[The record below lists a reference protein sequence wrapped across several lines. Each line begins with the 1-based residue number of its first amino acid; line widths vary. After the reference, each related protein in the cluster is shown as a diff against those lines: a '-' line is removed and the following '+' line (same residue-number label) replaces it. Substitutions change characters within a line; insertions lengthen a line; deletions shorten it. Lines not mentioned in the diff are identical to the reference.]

1 MDPSEIRQ
9 YDVVS
14 AKVVGT
20 VLQKEDSYAV
30 VRLRD
35 ANDSMILNQW
45 GEPTDFHVPY
55 ECIDSVVSREET
67 QEEAYARIRSENQT
81 LVNANMAWA
90 IENDMLAKKVFEL
103 QRYVDDL
110 SRPSPETVK
119 LTERIEKFLAENAEL
134 RNMNQELSDRITSL
148 YRTVDALNHPNPNVT
163 ELEHR
168 LEKALTENRKIREE
182 HESDLERLARLEE
195 LSGMQAP
202 QPITLEDRLA
212 MGKALRRNMT
222 QTPEFMDS
230 ITVAERRRQAE
241 DRLNRPV
248 GFEPKIVSVE
258 EISAAQALW
267 NDPNVDPEDWGS
279 VHGKVRHEG
288 GLGDNPFVPTNY

>member
-35 ANDSMILNQW
+35 ADNSTILNQW
-45 GEPTDFHVPY
+45 GEPTDFNVPY

-67 QEEAYARIRSENQT
+67 LEDEVNRLRSENQT

-90 IENDMLAKKVFEL
+90 IQNDMLAKKVFEL

-110 SRPSPETVK
+110 SHPSSETVK
-119 LTERIEKFLAENAEL
+119 LTERTEKFLAENAEL

-168 LEKALTENRKIREE
+168 LEKALTENRRIREE

-202 QPITLEDRLA
+202 QPITMEDRLA
-212 MGKALRRNMT
+212 MGKALRRKHLNSEPLPYREEEVLIP
-222 QTPEFMDS
+222 PE
-230 ITVAERRRQAE
+230 
-241 DRLNRPV
+241 P
-248 GFEPKIVSVE
+248 SVLGGVD
-258 EISAAQALW
+258 IS
-267 NDPNVDPEDWGS
+267 
-279 VHGKVRHEG
+279 KFEG
-288 GLGDNPFVPTNY
+288 GLGNNPFVPTNY